1 MKRRYKISDPAILE
15 AIAQYEVMLK
25 KEQFSNHYI
34 RQNSNYAGAFLQWVQ
49 NESLAIQQV
58 TYAEVLDYADKLN
71 KDGLS
76 SGHINRNLVAIRYY
90 FNQLQRQGKAQH
102 NPAAG
107 LFLKG
112 RISTLPQGLF
122 SKQELINL
130 YEAYPATDSRT
141 CRNKVMLSLL
151 VFQGL
156 STADLQR
163 LEISHIKLKEG
174 KIYIPS
180 GRQTNCR
187 VLKLEAEQIMQLHE
201 YIQQVRPEILVNQ
214 KDMRPGRKPAHYHDT
229 QSVSQLFTSLNG
241 CTEIKNSLKYLI
253 LALRKYNPN
262 LKDAKQ
268 IRQSVI
274 TEWLKEKDLRIVQY
288 MCGHRY
294 VSSTERYRESNLEE
308 LKEAL
313 NKYHPLK

>member
-15 AIAQYEVMLK
+15 AIAQYEAMLN
-25 KEQFSNHYI
+25 KEQFSAHYV
-34 RQNSNYAGAFLQWVQ
+34 RQNANYAGAFLQWLQ
-49 NESLAIQQV
+49 GESLAIEQV

-71 KDGLS
+71 KNGLS

-90 FNQLQRQGKAQH
+90 FNQLQKQGKAQL

-112 RISTLPQGLF
+112 RISTLPQGLLT
-122 SKQELINL
+122 KAELVSL
-130 YEAYPATDSRT
+130 YEAYQTTDSRT

-151 VFQGL
+151 IFQGL
-156 STADLQR
+156 STADLHR
-163 LEISHIKLKEG
+163 LETSHIKLKEG

-180 GRQTNCR
+180 GRQTNSR

-201 YIQQVRPEILVNQ
+201 YIGQVRPEILVNQ
-214 KDMRPGRKPAHYHDT
+214 KEIRPGRKPDHYQGT
-229 QSVSQLFTSLNG
+229 QSVCQLFTSLNG
-241 CTEIKNSLKYLI
+241 CTEIKNTLKYLI
-253 LALRKYNPN
+253 LALKKYNPN

>member
-1 MKRRYKISDPAILE
+1 MKRRYKFSDPATLE
-15 AIAQYEVMLK
+15 ALAHYEAVLAK
-25 KEQFSNHYI
+25 QQFSVHYI
-34 RQNSNYAGAFLQWVQ
+34 RQNANYAGAFLQWLH
-49 NESLAIQQV
+49 NESLAIGQV

-71 KDGLS
+71 KNGLS

-90 FNQLQRQGKAQH
+90 FNQLQREDKVQL

-107 LFLKG
+107 LYLKG
-112 RISTLPQGLF
+112 RISTLPQGLL
-122 SKQELINL
+122 SKEELVSL
-130 YEAYPATDSRT
+130 YEAYPAVDSRT

-156 STADLQR
+156 STADLHR
-163 LEISHIKLKEG
+163 IETSHIKLKEG

-180 GRQTNCR
+180 GRQTNSR

-201 YIQQVRPEILVNQ
+201 YIQQVRPEILVNK
-214 KDMRPGRKPAHYHDT
+214 KDIRPGRKPDHYHDT

-253 LALRKYNPN
+253 LALKKHNPN

>member
-15 AIAQYEVMLK
+15 AIAQYETMLN
-25 KEQFSNHYI
+25 KEQFSDHYV
-34 RQNSNYAGAFLQWVQ
+34 RQNANYAGAFLQWIQ
-49 NESLAIQQV
+49 NESLAIEQV

-71 KDGLS
+71 KSGLS

-90 FNQLQRQGKAQH
+90 FNQLQKQGKAQL

-112 RISTLPQGLF
+112 RISTLPQGLLT
-122 SKQELINL
+122 KAELVSL

-141 CRNKVMLSLL
+141 IRNKVILSLL
-151 VFQGL
+151 IFQGL
-156 STADLQR
+156 STADLHR
-163 LEISHIKLKEG
+163 LETSHIKLKEG

-180 GRQTNCR
+180 GRQTNSR

-201 YIQQVRPEILVNQ
+201 YIGQIRPEILVSQ
-214 KDMRPGRKPAHYHDT
+214 KDIRPGRKPDHYQDT

-241 CTEIKNSLKYLI
+241 CPEIKNSLKYLI
-253 LALRKYNPN
+253 IALKKYNPN